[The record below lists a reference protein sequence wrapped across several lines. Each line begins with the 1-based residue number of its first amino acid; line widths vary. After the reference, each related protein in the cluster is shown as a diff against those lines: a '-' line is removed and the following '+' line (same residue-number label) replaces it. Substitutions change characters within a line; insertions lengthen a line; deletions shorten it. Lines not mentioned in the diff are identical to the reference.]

1 MALNYNVN
9 PQTKIVILKNR
20 PVLRVRRES
29 SEKEHSATDSRQNN
43 TLLQLQE
50 LTEETCPPNIL
61 TEDREQTDPGNI
73 VIVMEDRGQTQTD
86 NTEAEVLAIEE
97 SVAITPLSS

>member
-29 SEKEHSATDSRQNN
+29 SEKEHFATDSRQNN
-43 TLLQLQE
+43 TLIQLQ
-50 LTEETCPPNIL
+50 ETCPPNIL
-61 TEDREQTDPGNI
+61 TGDREQTDPGNI
-73 VIVMEDRGQTQTD
+73 VIVMEDRSQTQTD

>member
-1 MALNYNVN
+1 M
-9 PQTKIVILKNR
+9 KNR

-29 SEKEHSATDSRQNN
+29 SEQEHSATDSRQNN
-43 TLLQLQE
+43 TLIQL
-50 LTEETCPPNIL
+50 LETCPPNIL

-97 SVAITPLSS
+97 RVAITPLSS

>member
-1 MALNYNVN
+1 M
-9 PQTKIVILKNR
+9 KNR

-43 TLLQLQE
+43 ILVQLQ
-50 LTEETCPPNIL
+50 ETCPPNIL

-86 NTEAEVLAIEE
+86 NTEAEVLAKEE

>member
-29 SEKEHSATDSRQNN
+29 SEKEHSATDSRQIN
-43 TLLQLQE
+43 TLGE
-50 LTEETCPPNIL
+50 LKETCPPNIL

-73 VIVMEDRGQTQTD
+73 VIVMEDRSQTQTD

-97 SVAITPLSS
+97 SVAISPLSS

>member
-1 MALNYNVN
+1 M
-9 PQTKIVILKNR
+9 
-20 PVLRVRRES
+20 RRES

-43 TLLQLQE
+43 ILVQLQ
-50 LTEETCPPNIL
+50 ETCPPNIL

-73 VIVMEDRGQTQTD
+73 VIVMEDRSQTD

-97 SVAITPLSS
+97 RVAITPLSS